1 MSRGPRDPV
10 DAGAPW
16 PTRTGP
22 GCVCGAWAKGLGA
35 GPETL
40 RGRDP
45 AGGVRVGRRRPARHH
60 HRGGPAHRGAGVGV
74 RAGRGRG
81 ARSGG
86 ARRLAPW
93 RRSVSARRADPPTA
107 STSAREEL
115 RGPCR
120 ICTALTE
127 SGRQA

>member
-45 AGGVRVGRRRPARHH
+45 AGGFGSVAGDRP
-60 HRGGPAHRGAGVGV
+60 GTTTE
-74 RAGRGRG
+74 
-81 ARSGG
+81 G
-86 ARRLAPW
+86 ARRTGEPA
-93 RRSVSARRADPPTA
+93 SGSARAGGGGRDRAERVGLPH
-107 STSAREEL
+107 
-115 RGPCR
+115 G
-120 ICTALTE
+120 
-127 SGRQA
+127 GGV

>member
-45 AGGVRVGRRRPARHH
+45 AGGFGSVAGDRP
-60 HRGGPAHRGAGVGV
+60 GTTTE
-74 RAGRGRG
+74 
-81 ARSGG
+81 G
-86 ARRLAPW
+86 ARRTGELEKEVREPGAGGRDPEERVGLSW